1 MDAQGRISKAYI
13 DTTNDGTIDRA
24 QIYTRDPNGNVIKTE
39 NDIGNDGSINSSVS
53 DEYNAL
59 GYITKRYNDSDNDGN
74 ANNIISYQRDMYG
87 NATGIENDT
96 NADGIVNSTT
106 HQEFDSQGRLSYQW
120 NDVNNNGVKDSPDSE
135 GRLYEYDVFG
145 NVTHSRGF
153 SYSNGQTTDIY
164 NTYNAKNQLVERKF
178 DHDSTANP
186 GINETYTYEYEPVFN
201 ARSVEKYIK
210 ADNSVGIITN
220 YEVDDLGSH
229 NLALR
234 DRFNKA
240 TNKDLSTDGLID
252 EVAFGP
258 DINTGGAYSS
268 TVDLT
273 TWVNNPSRTNVINQS
288 LKYLAL
294 SNPQATTELT
304 LNKAALKAFA
314 DKSLLVI
321 NGDVTDTITFKDMS
335 ASDFVAGKQRITNL
349 HNGNQTYDQ
358 YKVNIDGE
366 TYNLTIDAD
375 IHLTF
380 GG

>member
-273 TWVNNPSRTNVINQS
+273 TWVNNPSRTSVINQS

-314 DKSLLVI
+314 DKSSLVI
-321 NGDVTDTITFKDMS
+321 NGDATDTINFKDMS

-366 TYNLTIDAD
+366 TYNLTIDTD

>member
-53 DEYNAL
+53 YEYNAL
-59 GYITKRYNDSDNDGN
+59 GYITKQYNDSDNDGN

-87 NATGIENDT
+87 NATAVENDT

-106 HQEFDSQGRLSYQW
+106 HQKFDSQGRLSYQW

-145 NVTHSRGF
+145 NVVHSQGF

-164 NTYNAKNQLVERKF
+164 NTYNVKKQLVERKF
-178 DHDSTANP
+178 DHNSTASP

-220 YEVDDLGSH
+220 YEVDDLGSY

-304 LNKAALKAFA
+304 LDKAALKAFA
-314 DKSLLVI
+314 DKSLVI
-321 NGDVTDTITFKDMS
+321 NGDATDTITFKDIS
-335 ASDFVAGKQRITNL
+335 KSDFVAGSQRITNL

-375 IHLTF
+375 INLTF

>member
-53 DEYNAL
+53 YEYNAL
-59 GYITKRYNDSDNDGN
+59 GHITKQYNDSDNDGH
-74 ANNIISYQRDMYG
+74 ANSIISYQRDMYG
-87 NATGIENDT
+87 NATGVENDT
-96 NADGIVNSTT
+96 NGDEKPNSTT

-314 DKSLLVI
+314 DKSSLVI
-321 NGDVTDTITFKDMS
+321 NGDATDTINFKDMS

-366 TYNLTIDAD
+366 TYNLTIDTD